1 MGDRASFNLPVKASL
16 ECQILVFASSF
27 DVDFSQLDSPHK
39 DTEGTGNGVLSGT
52 VIGMKPQR
60 GRDAGHT

>member
-1 MGDRASFNLPVKASL
+1 MGDRESFNLPVKAPL

-27 DVDFSQLDSPHK
+27 EVDLSQLDFPHE
-39 DTEGTGNGVLSGT
+39 DTERTGNGVLSGT
-52 VIGMKPQR
+52 VIGMKPRR